1 MRWDLRGV
9 PPLPSLRTPTAMSHP
24 VLVAVHIAAV
34 LAAAVAAPVALRA
47 ALPIGPGRARHRAAG
62 YSYVVAW
69 VGIVVTGAVLG
80 VQRPGVS
87 VFEVINVLGGA
98 SVGAA
103 VSLPALPA
111 LRRRLGRE
119 WLRWHIRLMLASTAF
134 LVVASINQGLSRLP
148 GGYPSWL
155 FYVLV
160 ALPAFVLP
168 PIGRRLAA
176 RAGLPDRAPIGRRG
190 RPAPALAPPPR

>member
-1 MRWDLRGV
+1 
-9 PPLPSLRTPTAMSHP
+9 MSHP
-24 VLVAVHIAAV
+24 ALVAVHIAAV
-34 LAAAVAAPVALRA
+34 LAATVAAPVALRA

-62 YSYVVAW
+62 YSYVAAW

-87 VFEVINVLGGA
+87 VFEVLNVLGGA

-103 VSLPALPA
+103 VSLPAVPV

-176 RAGLPDRAPIGRRG
+176 RAGLPDRAPLGRRG